1 VVVVLDSSPVVVVL
15 DSSPVVVVLGSSPL
29 FSSPPSSLSRSVVVE
44 VAGAVVLDVEV
55 PDVEVEV
62 PDVELVEEGLLEVE
76 LPDVEVDLVEVL
88 EPEVV
93 VVVVEGQAGTVT
105 DHLHS
110 SLLPPSHQF
119 PCDPQEAVKFV
130 TVPDQ
135 DPQSPLP
142 SFTAKVVVVEV
153 LASTDRQMALDLPG
167 AHPSSLAPPGAGQ
180 A

>member
-1 VVVVLDSSPVVVVL
+1 VVVVL

-29 FSSPPSSLSRSVVVE
+29 FSSPPSSLSRPVVVE

-55 PDVEVEV
+55 PDVELVEVEV

-130 TVPDQ
+130 TFPDQ
-135 DPQSPLP
+135 DPQSPSP